1 MAPPFPHLNVASAY
15 SMRYGTAFPRALVD
29 RASEYGMD
37 ILALTDRDGLYGAV
51 KHAQACAAVGIAP
64 VLGVNLALDVPASA
78 FTPVPGIRTPRPRT
92 GPEAEDRVTVLARSG
107 GWSRLCRLVTA
118 AHSTGE
124 RGAPKVTRELVG
136 TWAGGPGGDHGF
148 GDDDGLV
155 VLLGPRSDVGRAVA
169 ERRDEHAR
177 TLLGLWR
184 AAVPGVV

>member
-51 KHAQACAAVGIAP
+51 KHAQACAAAGIAP

-136 TWAGGPGGDHGF
+136 AWAGGPG
-148 GDDDGLV
+148 
-155 VLLGPRSDVGRAVA
+155 
-169 ERRDEHAR
+169 
-177 TLLGLWR
+177 
-184 AAVPGVV
+184 